1 MFYFETDKREIRG
14 WLKKGDDNLREEIRE
29 EILHML
35 SDYITRQNL
44 QTYNEAA
51 ESHFEFFNDKIS
63 SLGQEINSLKFS
75 FTQSA
80 ETVNA
85 LKREIAIQAQEIIAL
100 SKSNESLKKEV
111 ADLKQKVAA
120 PQTSA
125 PSPEVD
131 SLKRE
136 LADLKKFVAQI
147 SPLLAEINLLKRET
161 FDLRQKLSAPQPST
175 LPAEIESLKKELAEL
190 KIQAAQSA
198 EIESLKKELAELKI
212 QAAPSTEIE
221 SLKKELAELK
231 EKAAQSTEIESLKK
245 ELAELKKQAAPST
258 EIEPP
263 AQVEPQEIEPPE
275 KIFYL
280 PERKDVFIPNDR
292 KQILKQIKA
301 ALSTGD
307 IEKYLA
313 ANPPETS
320 KKFQEL
326 FADHLRNAKK
336 FVDKLKLNNLD
347 DSELSEAVTANYFKL
362 FHKIIFDNV
371 LIAIK
376 RGLTGSEK
384 FYSGLLAKVNEY
396 LARCGIYTVN
406 TTSGRKAQSEDY
418 ENMSPQTLKTD
429 DKTLNGTITEIER
442 LPYRINYIDEFGE
455 QKFLQYAGVMNVYK
469 AV

>member
-100 SKSNESLKKEV
+100 SSSNESLKKEV
-111 ADLKQKVAA
+111 ANLKQKVAA

-161 FDLRQKLSAPQPST
+161 FDLRQKISAPQPST
-175 LPAEIESLKKELAEL
+175 PPAEIESLKKELAELKEKFAASTEIESLKKELAEL

-198 EIESLKKELAELKI
+198 EIESLKKELAELKEKF
-212 QAAPSTEIE
+212 AA
-221 SLKKELAELK
+221 
-231 EKAAQSTEIESLKK
+231 
-245 ELAELKKQAAPST
+245 ST

-326 FADHLRNAKK
+326 FADHLKNAKK

-376 RGLTGSEK
+376 RGLLRSEK

-396 LARCGIYTVN
+396 LARCGIYSVN

-418 ENMSPQTLKTD
+418 ENMSPQTLNTD
-429 DKTLNGTITEIER
+429 DKTLKGTITEIER